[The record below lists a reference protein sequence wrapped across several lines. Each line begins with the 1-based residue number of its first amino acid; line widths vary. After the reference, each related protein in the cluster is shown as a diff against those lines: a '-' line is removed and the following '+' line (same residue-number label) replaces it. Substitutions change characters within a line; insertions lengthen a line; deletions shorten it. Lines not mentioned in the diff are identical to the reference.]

1 MIFLIDKA
9 FMVKRKAFKESRY
22 YTKNVKRQEQQ
33 HASFKSVT
41 YYTPIEGN
49 IV

>member
-9 FMVKRKAFKESRY
+9 FMVKRKTFKESR